1 MHHYG
6 STLHLHSLKIFI
18 TDREGFNGIQ
28 SKSKIHMKQGY
39 FFASCADSCNSPEQ
53 THVVSIRQLAINQ
66 YSGVEDLS
74 KGRDEFCI
82 SAVANKGNMLAKN
95 TSKYNDHHWHII
107 SSQCFFFVFVF
118 LLDLSVRIHNIPRWL
133 FISAVKIIYL
143 MFLLC
148 CQFCYNTFFKWYDLL
163 IV

>member
-107 SSQCFFFVFVF
+107 SSQCFFFVF
-118 LLDLSVRIHNIPRWL
+118 L
-133 FISAVKIIYL
+133 FFARFKCAHSQHTMLVVYI
-143 MFLLC
+143 C
-148 CQFCYNTFFKWYDLL
+148 CQDHIFNVPALL
-163 IV
+163 SILL